1 MDASQ
6 IEQSLRSS
14 ETGVIVVDERIVARV
29 IKRHRELIRLGA
41 PHAHNY
47 WIERDALFQIMPP
60 RQLTAEPER
69 LPEHVVLLPRPK
81 ASELRGAEPADVLR
95 WLWRQAF
102 HAYVHLAIETLRKS
116 GKLDEATIRARID
129 RIGQTEFDEIRRVL
143 DADELIFPP
152 GGDAEVYAEFV
163 AVLLELHHFA
173 PSLLA
178 RTFPTLRHPE
188 QALAVVAEDIDVATV
203 MAACKPL
210 GAEDPKAR
218 GASKESTTP
227 TYSALPALDLLPSFF
242 SRRATTNARAK
253 QLITQAAK
261 ARLEGN
267 HVRSA
272 LLCLAALPAA
282 GEEQELS
289 LRTFVRQDFDVLS
302 VRLDKALA
310 PPDATEPPPPI
321 PWTSSLL
328 PLAVVASERQA
339 LRYPVEARLLYDLQ
353 RACTENERGASAVDL
368 VKWALSLGKRP
379 VVRNLPTTRALRIAR
394 HMRSALDKLRNA
406 ELPAAD
412 RRLLARL
419 LRHAVKRA
427 EDNVRA
433 TLRPVLQE
441 TLTTVGLV
449 AESVPEQVASKKLVE
464 ELCDKAVSR
473 GFLSIAELR
482 DALSRNQ
489 LKLADVSIP
498 RELVL
503 DDALLRADK
512 LLDLRLDGVYRR
524 GEIYLRVLQKVSSVF
539 FGTMLGRFAT
549 LYVILPIGGAF
560 VALEGLA
567 HMVGFVAKRL
577 EVAPPNIV
585 NWISVGITSVFI
597 FGLLHSEVLREL
609 ALRSLSA
616 VGSGLWAGLSWTGR
630 RLVALTPVRYLM
642 ESGLARTIG
651 QTVIAPLV
659 VTLVL
664 YFLTPLRHL
673 HGAISVL
680 GATAVFVAAAVFL
693 NTSVG
698 LVVQEAVIDQLARGW
713 EMLGRKAL
721 PGMFRLI
728 LATFRAMLEISERML
743 YRVDEWL
750 RFRDGEHRATI
761 PIKAFLGLIWFCVA
775 YVIRLYITLL
785 IEPEIN
791 PLKHFPVV
799 TVAQKMT
806 LSIAGD
812 IMDFLQKILA
822 PLGPVIGGTIA
833 GTTVFLFPSVFGF
846 LVWELK
852 ENYRLYRKNRAHKL
866 KPVPIGQHGET
877 IGTLMRPGFHSGTLP
892 KHFAKLRK
900 AARHAELAESL
911 GKTYGHS
918 ALRGLQQTLEDLKE
932 TIRRAVER
940 EIGSLLAECP
950 NFRVGSISVVGI
962 ELGSNR
968 VIVELACDKL
978 TKSPTVVAFEEQS
991 GLLVASI
998 VKAGF
1003 IDFLP
1008 DQENRILFEN
1018 ALAGFYRVAGVD
1030 LVREQIRTVLG
1041 EHVAYDISEEGL
1053 VVWPDEHYRTEVIY
1067 QLDSGSSDPIVEPVV
1082 RGETP
1087 KTAQKSIDL
1096 RKIMFRD
1103 QHITWADW
1111 VGAWGQHASQHGGFS
1126 RVLFGTSILPLPPEG
1141 SRAVNQVVSA

>member
-6 IEQSLRSS
+6 LERSLRSS
-14 ETGVIVVDERIVARV
+14 ETGVIIVDERIVARV
-29 IKRHRELIRLGA
+29 IKRHRELIRLGI
-41 PHAHNY
+41 PHVHSY
-47 WIERDALFQIMPP
+47 WIERDALFQIVSPK
-60 RQLTAEPER
+60 LIGIEPEQ
-69 LPEHVVLLPRPK
+69 LPKQVILLPRLK
-81 ASELRGAEPADVLR
+81 ASELRGAETADVLR
-95 WLWRQAF
+95 WLWRSAF
-102 HAYVHLAIETLRKS
+102 HAHVHLVVEALQKS
-116 GKLDEATIRARID
+116 GKLDDATIRARID

-143 DADELIFPP
+143 DADELIFST

-163 AVLLELHHFA
+163 ALFLELHHFA

-188 QALAVVAEDIDVATV
+188 QTLAVVTEDVDAATV

-210 GAEDPKAR
+210 GAEDPKAH
-218 GASKESTTP
+218 GAARDSTTP
-227 TYSALPALDLLPSFF
+227 TYSALPALDLLPSFM
-242 SRRATTNARAK
+242 SLRATTNDQAK
-253 QLITQAAK
+253 RLIEQAAV
-261 ARLEGN
+261 ARREGN

-272 LLCLAALPAA
+272 LFCLAALPAA

-289 LRTFVRQDFDVLS
+289 LRTLVRQDFDALS
-302 VRLDKALA
+302 LRLDKALV
-310 PPDATEPPPPI
+310 PPDATEPPTPI

-328 PLAVVASERQA
+328 PLAIVASERQA
-339 LRYPVEARLLYDLQ
+339 LRFPVEARLLYDLQ
-353 RACTENERGASAVDL
+353 RACTENERAASAVDV

-379 VVRNLPTTRALRIAR
+379 IVRELPTTRALRIAR
-394 HMRSALDKLRNA
+394 HMRSALDKLRHA
-406 ELPAAD
+406 ELPGAD

-433 TLRPVLQE
+433 TLRPVLKE
-441 TLTTVGLV
+441 TLATVGLV
-449 AESVPEQVASKKLVE
+449 AESLPEQVASKKLVE

-489 LKLADVSIP
+489 LKLADVSGP

-524 GEIYLRVLQKVSSVF
+524 GEIYLRVLQKISSVF
-539 FGTMLGRFAT
+539 FGTKLGRFLT
-549 LYVILPIGGAF
+549 LYLILPVGGAF

-567 HMVGFVAKRL
+567 HMVGFVAKKL
-577 EVAPPNIV
+577 EKPTPHIV
-585 NWISVGITSVFI
+585 SVISVAITSVLI
-597 FGLLHSEVLREL
+597 FALLHSEVLRVL
-609 ALRSLSA
+609 AVRGLSA
-616 VGSGLWAGLSWTGR
+616 VGSALRAGLSWAGHR
-630 RLVALTPVRYLM
+630 FVELPPVRYLL

-659 VTLVL
+659 VTLIL
-664 YFLTPLRHL
+664 YFLTPLRNVG
-673 HGAISVL
+673 GAVSVL
-680 GATAVFVAAAVFL
+680 GATGVFVAAAVFL
-693 NTSVG
+693 NTRIG
-698 LVVQEAVIDQLARGW
+698 LVVQEAAMDQLARGW

-721 PGMFRLI
+721 PGILRLI

-761 PIKAFLGLIWFCVA
+761 PIKAFLGFVWFFVA
-775 YVIRLYITLL
+775 YVVRLYITLL

-791 PLKHFPVV
+791 PVKHFPVV

-812 IMDFLQKILA
+812 IMTFLQRLFA

-833 GTTVFLFPSVFGF
+833 ATTVFLFPSFFGF

-852 ENYRLYRKNRAHKL
+852 ENYRLYRKNRPQKL

-900 AARHAELAESL
+900 AARQAELAETL
-911 GKTYGHS
+911 GKTHGHS
-918 ALRGLQQTLEDLKE
+918 SLRGLQQTLEDLKE

-940 EIGSLLAECP
+940 EIGELLSECS
-950 NFRVGSISVVGI
+950 NFRVGNIYVVGI

-978 TKSPTVVAFEEQS
+978 TKSRTVVAFEEQS
-991 GLLVASI
+991 GLIVASI
-998 VKAGF
+998 VDSGF
-1003 IDFLP
+1003 INFFP
-1008 DQENRILFEN
+1008 DKETRILFEN

-1041 EHVAYDISEEGL
+1041 DDVAYDISEEGL

-1067 QLDSGSSDPIVEPVV
+1067 RLDSGFTDPIVDPVV

-1087 KTAQKSIDL
+1087 KTEPKTIDL

-1111 VGAWGQHASQHGGFS
+1111 VGAWSQEEPKHGGFG
-1126 RVLFGTSILPLPPEG
+1126 RVLFGTSILPLPPDA
-1141 SRAVNQVVSA
+1141 SRGTKQAAFA